1 MDMNK
6 KCSVCGKKADI
17 VVDVY
22 LEGFVKEIA
31 YCRDCLKKSI
41 DEFKK
46 DRLQVNL
53 DVWSI
58 MNSRPK
64 ISVAMEL
71 VEVDSVSF
79 LAESTKSMLGTDL
92 REQEKVNY
100 KISRL
105 RRKMSKA
112 IKDENYELA
121 GIIQREIE
129 RLKSVIKRAK

>member
-1 MDMNK
+1 MDK

-17 VVDVY
+17 VVNVY

-31 YCRDCLKKSI
+31 YCKDCLKKSI

-46 DRLQVNL
+46 DRLRLNL
-53 DVWSI
+53 DAWSI

-64 ISVAMEL
+64 VSISMEL

-79 LAESTKSMLGTDL
+79 LAESAKSMLGTEL

-105 RRKMSKA
+105 RRKMAKA
-112 IKDENYELA
+112 IKNENYELA

-129 RLKSVIKRAK
+129 RLKSAIKRAK